1 MSNESLQPLADE
13 MKRDWDDR
21 AREDS
26 RWYINTIKRNQNDE
40 EFDATGRPEVENFI
54 LADPLI
60 VRGRDLKQARLLEIG
75 CGIGR
80 MTRHL
85 AGIFGEVH
93 GVDVSAEMIRQARE
107 RFRESR
113 NTFFHATNGLDFAAF
128 PDARFDVVFSVYVFQ
143 HVPTPEIIRS
153 NIRDACRV
161 LAPGGVF
168 KFQVCGIDHP
178 DYEQMR
184 KDTWTGAPFT
194 ERGLRA
200 AARENGVRCLS
211 IHGLGTQYCW
221 AVFEKPAEP
230 PDEAD
235 TLAPIGG
242 QPRIVALARTD
253 DPAIRAIPT
262 NGEFAS
268 LSLVVNGLDRTVEDI
283 NSVIIEIDGEEFLPH
298 YLGPVRDNFSAPAA
312 PGVGGRSTQLDLR
325 TSPRMPC
332 GLVDV
337 LVRDSRGES
346 SNIETI
352 ELLEPQPIPPKI
364 HLINNAVDGGIDI
377 HAEGEK
383 SVFRVFAT
391 GMDETAGP
399 GNVRVQLND
408 RKLTPESVTFLPANG
423 FYMTI
428 VRLPLG
434 AAPGEADVRIHFND
448 LGSAPARMRI
458 LE

>member
-1 MSNESLQPLADE
+1 MSTESLQPLADA

-54 LADPLI
+54 LAEPLI

-80 MTRHL
+80 MTRRL
-85 AGIFGEVH
+85 ADLFGEVH
-93 GVDVSAEMIRQARE
+93 GTDVSAEMIRQAQE
-107 RFRESR
+107 RFRDAPNVS
-113 NTFFHATNGLDFAAF
+113 FYATNGLDFSAF
-128 PDARFDVVFSVYVFQ
+128 PDAHFDVVFSVYVFQ
-143 HVPTPEIIRS
+143 HVPTPEIVRA

-161 LAPGGVF
+161 LKPGGVF

-178 DYEQMR
+178 DYERMR
-184 KDTWTGAPFT
+184 KDTWTGTPFS
-194 ERGLRA
+194 EQELRA

-211 IHGLGTQYCW
+211 LHGLGTQYCW
-221 AVFEKPAEP
+221 AVFEKPVEP
-230 PDEAD
+230 RMEGAASTPLGAAD
-235 TLAPIGG
+235 G
-242 QPRIVALARTD
+242 QPRIVAFGRTD
-253 DPAIRAIPT
+253 DPTVKTIPT

-268 LSLVVNGLDRTVEDI
+268 LSLVATGLDPAIEDI

-298 YLGPVRDNFSAPAA
+298 YLGPVRDNFNAA
-312 PGVGGRSTQLDLR
+312 EIGPKAAQLDLF

-337 LVRDSRGES
+337 LVRDSHGEA
-346 SNIETI
+346 SNIEAI
-352 ELLEPQPIPPKI
+352 ELLEPQEIPPKI
-364 HLINNAVDGGIDI
+364 HMINNAVDGGIDI
-377 HAEGEK
+377 YAQGEK

-391 GMDETAGP
+391 GMDETAGT

-423 FYMTI
+423 FYLTI
-428 VRLPLG
+428 VRMPLD

-448 LGSAPARMRI
+448 LGSAPARIRI
-458 LE
+458 LT

>member
-1 MSNESLQPLADE
+1 MSTESLQPLADA

-40 EFDATGRPEVENFI
+40 EFDATGRLEVENFI
-54 LADPLI
+54 LAEPLI

-85 AGIFGEVH
+85 AGLFGEVH
-93 GVDVSAEMIRQARE
+93 GTDVSAEMIRQAQE
-107 RFRESR
+107 RFRDAP
-113 NTFFHATNGLDFAAF
+113 NAFFHATNGLDFSIF
-128 PDARFDVVFSVYVFQ
+128 PDAHFDVVFSVYVFQ
-143 HVPTPEIIRS
+143 HVPTPEIVRA

-161 LAPGGVF
+161 LKPGGVF

-178 DYEQMR
+178 DYERMR
-184 KDTWTGAPFT
+184 KDTWTGTPFS
-194 ERGLRA
+194 ERELRA

-211 IHGLGTQYCW
+211 LHGLGTQYCW
-221 AVFEKPAEP
+221 AVFEKPIEGA
-230 PDEAD
+230 
-235 TLAPIGG
+235 APAAPVGE
-242 QPRIVALARTD
+242 PRIVAFGRTD
-253 DPAIRAIPT
+253 DPDRGTIPT
-262 NGEFAS
+262 NGDSAS
-268 LSLVVNGLDRTVEDI
+268 LTLIVSGLDPAADDI
-283 NSVIIEIDGEEFLPH
+283 NSVFVEIDGEPFLPH
-298 YLGPVRDNFSAPAA
+298 YLGPVREVFGARGFDAD
-312 PGVGGRSTQLDLR
+312 VLQLDLF

-337 LVRDSRGES
+337 LISDARGES
-346 SNIETI
+346 SNIESI
-352 ELLEPQPIPPKI
+352 ELLEPQPIPPRI
-364 HLINNAVDGGIDI
+364 HMINNAVDGGIDI
-377 HAEGEK
+377 HAQGEK

-391 GMDETAGP
+391 GMDETAGT

-423 FYMTI
+423 FYLTI
-428 VRLPLG
+428 ARMPLD

-448 LGSAPARMRI
+448 LASAPARI
-458 LE
+458 LILA